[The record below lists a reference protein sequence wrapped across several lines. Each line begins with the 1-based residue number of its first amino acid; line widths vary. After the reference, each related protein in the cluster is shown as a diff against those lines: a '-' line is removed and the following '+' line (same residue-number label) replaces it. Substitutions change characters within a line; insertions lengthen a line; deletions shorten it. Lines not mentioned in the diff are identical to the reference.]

1 MAGSEAAKEAAWLEK
16 LTEDL
21 QEEYKSPPVL
31 FVDNLGAINLIYN
44 HKFHK
49 KSKHIDIWYNYI
61 QTDMVQA
68 Q

>member
-31 FVDNLGAINLIYN
+31 FVDNLGTIDLIHD

-49 KSKHIDIWYNYI
+49 KSKHIDI
-61 QTDMVQA
+61 
-68 Q
+68 